1 MIKIKVA
8 SPIPIATF
16 KNIAK
21 SNIQVIWKILSM
33 INCEP
38 ITAKNRAIRIMD
50 VNIIKNSMI
59 EESTT
64 STLEKPRI
72 LNIKF

>member
-1 MIKIKVA
+1 
-8 SPIPIATF
+8 
-16 KNIAK
+16 
-21 SNIQVIWKILSM
+21 M

-38 ITAKNRAIRIMD
+38 ITAKNRAIRIIEA
-50 VNIIKNSMI
+50 NIIKNSMI

-64 STLEKPRI
+64 STLVKPRI

>member
-1 MIKIKVA
+1 
-8 SPIPIATF
+8 
-16 KNIAK
+16 
-21 SNIQVIWKILSM
+21 M

-38 ITAKNRAIRIMD
+38 ITAKNRAIKIMD

-64 STLEKPRI
+64 STLEKPKI
-72 LNIKF
+72 LNIKLVMNFWIYQTIFFH

>member
-1 MIKIKVA
+1 
-8 SPIPIATF
+8 
-16 KNIAK
+16 
-21 SNIQVIWKILSM
+21 M

-59 EESTT
+59 EESIT
-64 STLEKPRI
+64 STLEKFKLKQFRGGVRSSC
-72 LNIKF
+72 KT

>member
-1 MIKIKVA
+1 
-8 SPIPIATF
+8 
-16 KNIAK
+16 
-21 SNIQVIWKILSM
+21 M

-38 ITAKNRAIRIMD
+38 MTAKDKAINIMD
-50 VNIIKNSMI
+50 VYIIKNSII
-59 EESTT
+59 EESIT

>member
-1 MIKIKVA
+1 
-8 SPIPIATF
+8 
-16 KNIAK
+16 
-21 SNIQVIWKILSM
+21 M
-33 INCEP
+33 INCDP
-38 ITAKNRAIRIMD
+38 IIAKNRAIRIMD

-64 STLEKPRI
+64 SILEKPRI